1 MRPVAEAGPIVVSAS
16 EANRSFSALLR
27 QVSQGRYVTVQSH
40 GRPVA
45 TLSPVSDDAQSR
57 AVFRRALQARLASQ
71 PASGEVRAWRRDE
84 LYD

>member
-1 MRPVAEAGPIVVSAS
+1 MGTVSAS

-27 QVSQGRYVTVQSH
+27 QVSRGERITVLSR

-45 TLSPVSDDAQSR
+45 TISPVQESAGSHR
-57 AVFRRALQARLASQ
+57 AAREALMARLQAQ
-71 PASGEVRAWRRDE
+71 PPTDPGLRWRRDE